1 MYSPC
6 MLTIH
11 HLRAIGTW
19 EYMITQEKLL
29 MCINWCRYSAK
40 FVKGYIEASKP
51 RLAVGEYWDSCNYV
65 GPKYTLDYNQGWFT
79 LIFHLTI
86 LSSIFGFES

>member
-1 MYSPC
+1 